1 MKITSKLSAAVALM
15 LGTLLIAGSPAHAQ
29 VDVEVGSLKVEVEGR
44 RGTVQHEIPLARA
57 STLTGMSVKNA
68 EGKSLGRINDV
79 MIDLEKGS
87 IRYLALQHGGL
98 AGIGSKYFAIPWDVF
113 QYKRADGGDY
123 LLLNL
128 NEQTLEDAPGF
139 ESDNW
144 PENPDPKWLEK
155 VDQYFQQNRETVRG
169 QNR

>member
-1 MKITSKLSAAVALM
+1 MKISSRFAAAAASM
-15 LGTLLIAGSPAHAQ
+15 LATLLIAGTPALAQ
-29 VDVEVGSLKVEVEGR
+29 VDVEVGPIKVEVEGR
-44 RGTVQHEIPLARA
+44 SGTAQHEIPLARA
-57 STLTGMSVKNA
+57 STLTGMTVKNA
-68 EGKSLGRINDV
+68 EGKSLGSIHDA

-98 AGIGSKYFAIPWDVF
+98 VGIGSKYFAIPWKVF

-128 NEQTLEDAPGF
+128 DEQTLKDAPGF

-155 VDQYFQQNRETVRG
+155 VDKYFEQNRETVRSR
-169 QNR
+169 NR

>member
-1 MKITSKLSAAVALM
+1 MRNISKFTAGGALM
-15 LGTLLIAGSPAHAQ
+15 LGTLMIAGTPALAQ
-29 VDVEVGSLKVEVEGR
+29 VDVEVGPLKVEVEGR
-44 RGTVQHEIPLARA
+44 SGTVQHEIPLARA
-57 STLTGMSVKNA
+57 STITGMTVKNA
-68 EGKSLGRINDV
+68 EGTSLGTINDV
-79 MIDLEKGS
+79 MMDLEKGS

-98 AGIGSKYFAIPWDVF
+98 AGIGSKYFAVPWKVF

-128 NEQTLEDAPGF
+128 DEQTLKDAPGF

-155 VDQYFQQNRETVRG
+155 VDKYFEQNRETVRR